1 MDHQLLGI
9 ILFSIIISYTYY
21 LQKHNIPKIIKN
33 IFTNTIF
40 KITFLMILF
49 VYSFSKY
56 PHISLFVAIIYIV
69 TLEQIYAEDQNQ
81 NILLYKQLKGI

>member
-1 MDHQLLGI
+1 MNNELLGI
-9 ILFSIIISYTYY
+9 VLFSIIISYTYY
-21 LQKHNIPKIIKN
+21 LQKHSIPKIIKN

-40 KITFLMILF
+40 KITFLLLLF
-49 VYSFSKY
+49 VYTFSKY

-69 TLEQIYAEDQNQ
+69 TLEHIYTEDQEQ